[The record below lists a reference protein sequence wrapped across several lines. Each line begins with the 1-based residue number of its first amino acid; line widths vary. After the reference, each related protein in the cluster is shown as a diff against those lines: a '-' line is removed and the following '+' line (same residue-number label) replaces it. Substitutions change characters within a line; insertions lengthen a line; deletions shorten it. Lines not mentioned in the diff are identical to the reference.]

1 MLFLHYDVASEE
13 KQKKEQEKV
22 VQKTHEFTF
31 EIHQSIIWVVKIHF
45 EICPAEDAPAA
56 VPTSKWEKEAK
67 NILQQKVPTPLQT
80 CG

>member
-13 KQKKEQEKV
+13 KQKRKQEKV
-22 VQKTHEFTF
+22 VYKTHEFTF

-45 EICPAEDAPAA
+45 EICPAEDVPAA

-67 NILQQKVPTPLQT
+67 NIL
-80 CG
+80 